1 MKEIFTM
8 KKITALLLA
17 LLMVISLAACGS
29 KDDEQQPGTDNP
41 NTPVAD
47 SKDDAQTPA
56 DAPASSEPQAPSG
69 PAPTPKAD
77 SKYVLTYQGCPLP
90 ANADFAPLL
99 AYLGDPANYFEAES
113 CAFEGLD
120 KTYTYDAVEIITY
133 PDDNVDRISSV
144 RILTNAVSTPEGI
157 TIGSTPEEAAAAYGD
172 GGSGKLYSY
181 EDGDCLLSILFQDG
195 KAISVEY
202 TALNDLL
209 G

>member
-1 MKEIFTM
+1 M
-8 KKITALLLA
+8 KKVFTLLLA
-17 LLMVISLAACGS
+17 LLMVLSLAACGS
-29 KDDEQQPGTDNP
+29 KDDEQPDVNDQ
-41 NTPVAD
+41 NTPVVD
-47 SKDDAQTPA
+47 SAEDVQAPA
-56 DAPASSEPQAPSG
+56 DTTDSSEPAAPAG
-69 PAPTPKAD
+69 PAPAVKAA
-77 SKYVLTYQGCPLP
+77 SKYVMNYQGCDLP

-133 PDDNVDRISSV
+133 PDEDVDRISTV

-157 TIGSTPEEAAAAYGD
+157 TIGSTPEDVTAAYGEEYD
-172 GGSGKLYSY
+172 AIGQQYTY

>member
-1 MKEIFTM
+1 MNAM
-8 KKITALLLA
+8 KKVLTLLFA
-17 LLMVISLAACGS
+17 LLMVFSLAACGS
-29 KDDEQQPGTDNP
+29 KDDGQSDVNDQAP
-41 NTPVAD
+41 
-47 SKDDAQTPA
+47 PA
-56 DAPASSEPQAPSG
+56 ANGQNDAPASPDVPASDEPQAPAG
-69 PAPTPKAD
+69 PAPQTKAE
-77 SKYVLTYQGCPLP
+77 SKYVLAYQGCALP

-120 KTYTYDAVEIITY
+120 KTYTYDGVEIVTY
-133 PDDNVDRISSV
+133 PDGDVDRISSV

-157 TIGSTPEEAAAAYGD
+157 TIGSTPEDVTAAYGEEYD
-172 GGSGKLYSY
+172 AIGQQYTY
-181 EDGDCLLSILFQDG
+181 EDGDCLLSVLFQDG